1 MQPDLYIFFF
11 YITVMAWVSSSDR
24 FMH

>member
-1 MQPDLYIFFF
+1 MQPDLYIIL
-11 YITVMAWVSSSDR
+11 YITVMAWVSSSDG

>member
-1 MQPDLYIFFF
+1 MQPDLYINFH
-11 YITVMAWVSSSDR
+11 ITVMAWVSSSDR